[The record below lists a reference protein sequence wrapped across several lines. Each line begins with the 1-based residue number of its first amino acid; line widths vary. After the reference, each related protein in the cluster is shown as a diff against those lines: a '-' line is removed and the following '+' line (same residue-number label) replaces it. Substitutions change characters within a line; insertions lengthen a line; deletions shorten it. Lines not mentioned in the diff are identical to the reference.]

1 MEYIRLVLRYIS
13 YIITALVVLVYLLG
27 AFSPWIPPS
36 TLTFPAFLGLM
47 MPFLFGLMVLV
58 TLYWAMRLKW
68 RELLALALVYAL
80 SWPSLMS
87 YFPINRSAT
96 AERLSELNEEQRPI
110 KILSYNVGVWGF
122 GQHSARKPNPT
133 LLYLKGS
140 EADIICLQ
148 EALLR
153 GWGIKLPQIQA
164 YLGNRYPYIRF
175 IDAQEGGASTLMVL
189 SRFPITD
196 VKRLD
201 IDSPLNGA
209 AAFTLDINGQPT
221 TLINLHL
228 ESFRLQAKNA
238 KSYLELAK
246 QGEATELT
254 KVVFSKMGP
263 TFVKHQEQAEA
274 VRRHIDSVGSERLIV
289 CGDFNDT
296 PVSYALAHIGKGLEN
311 AYSAAGNGLGFSF
324 RSRYFKVRIDH
335 ILLGQAFRPIFTEVD
350 KSAKGSDHFP
360 IYTYV
365 LER

>member
-1 MEYIRLVLRYIS
+1 MQYIRLVLRYIS

-36 TLTFPAFLGLM
+36 AVTFPAFLGLM
-47 MPFLFGLMVLV
+47 MPFLFGLMLLV
-58 TLYWAMRLKW
+58 TLYWAVRLKW
-68 RELLALALVYAL
+68 RELIVLALVYAL
-80 SWPSLMS
+80 SWPSLMD
-87 YFPINRSAT
+87 YFPINRSANR
-96 AERLSELNEEQRPI
+96 ERLSELSEDQQPI

-122 GQHSARKPNPT
+122 AQHSARKPNPT
-133 LLYLKGS
+133 LLYIKGS
-140 EADIICLQ
+140 EADIVCLQ

-153 GWGIKLPQIQA
+153 EWGVKLSQLQA

-201 IDSPLNGA
+201 ISSPLNGA
-209 AAFTLDINGQPT
+209 AAFTLDINGRPT

-228 ESFRLQAKNA
+228 ESFRLQAQNA

-254 KVVFSKMGP
+254 KAMFGKMGP
-263 TFVKHQEQAEA
+263 TFLKHQEQAEA
-274 VRRHIDSVGSERLIV
+274 IRKHIDSVGSERTIV

-296 PVSYALAHIGKGLEN
+296 PVSYALAHIGEGLEN

-335 ILLGQAFRPIFTEVD
+335 ILLGTAFRPIFTEVD